1 MPITRPIR
9 QIILVL
15 LALATVSAQADP
27 LAKPGDMQLRHDIRL
42 LVDEGVINLPVA
54 AWPIPWGDIHDQL
67 SQPAGI
73 PKSAAAVSA
82 MQRLRLRARWEL
94 GPGEFSMTAWASAA
108 GEPRIIRS
116 FEDTP
121 RGDADAGLAFSW
133 IGGRFTV
140 NLSAA
145 YAHNPIDGDD
155 FRPDDTYLGVVLG
168 NWMVTAGWQQRW
180 WGPGNDGSLLLSTN
194 ARPRPGV
201 SLQRN
206 LSTPFQTKWLSWL
219 GPWSMTTFMEQLD
232 DERVINDALLW
243 GLRFSFR
250 PLPGLEIGLS
260 RTAQWCGDDRP
271 CDFSAFIDVLSG
283 NDNQG
288 INVDPEDEPGNQR
301 GGIDMRWSLPKE
313 IPLALYMQWIG
324 EDGCEGSC
332 SGRLVTSFSRQVGIE
347 HWGTIG
353 GLSHR
358 THFELSEST
367 CAKGGFGSSER
378 IPNCVYE
385 HHIYQTGYRY
395 NSRVLA
401 HGTDGD
407 GRSYSFGS
415 TLVQSAGHT
424 WNVILRYME
433 INREGQPNPRH
444 TLSPTPQDRI
454 DIQVSHERTTRFGR
468 FHLGIGYDY
477 LDDKASGMDFSDVTG
492 FIRWSTR

>member
-1 MPITRPIR
+1 MW
-9 QIILVL
+9 QMILVF
-15 LALATVSAQADP
+15 LALAAVSAQADP
-27 LAKPGDMQLRHDIRL
+27 LAKPGDLQLRHDIKL
-42 LVDEGVINLPVA
+42 LVDEGVINLPLA
-54 AWPIPWGDIHDQL
+54 AWPIPWGDIRDQL
-67 SQPAGI
+67 TRPPSVPE
-73 PKSAAAVSA
+73 SELVLAA
-82 MQRLRLRARWEL
+82 MHRLRDRSRWEL
-94 GPGEFSMTAWASAA
+94 GADENGFTAWASAA
-108 GEPRIIRS
+108 AEPRVIRT

-121 RGDADAGLAFSW
+121 REDAEAGLALSW
-133 IGGRFTV
+133 TGTRFTV
-140 NLSAA
+140 NLSGA
-145 YAHNPIDGDD
+145 YVDDPVDGDE
-155 FRPDDTYLGVVLG
+155 FRPDDTYVGALVG

-180 WGPGNDGSLLLSTN
+180 WGPGNDGSLILSTN
-194 ARPRPGV
+194 ARPPPGI

-206 LSTPFQTKWLSWL
+206 LSTPFETKWLSWL

-271 CDFSAFIDVLSG
+271 CDFGTFVDVLAG
-283 NDNQG
+283 KDNKG
-288 INVDPEDEPGNQR
+288 LNVDPEDEPGNQR
-301 GGIDMRWSLPKE
+301 GGIDMRWSLPKR
-313 IPLALYMQWIG
+313 IPLALFMQWIG
-324 EDGCEGSC
+324 EDGCDGTC

-347 HWGTIG
+347 YWGSIG

-358 THFELSEST
+358 THLEWSEST
-367 CAKGGFGSSER
+367 CAKGGFGSSEQ

-395 NSRVLA
+395 NSRSLG

-433 INREGQPNPRH
+433 INRAGPPNPRH

-454 DIQVSHERTTRFGR
+454 DIQLSHERMTRFGR
-468 FHLGIGYDY
+468 FHIGIGYDY
-477 LDDKASGMDFSDVTG
+477 LDDRATGTDSSEATG
-492 FIRWSTR
+492 FIRWISR